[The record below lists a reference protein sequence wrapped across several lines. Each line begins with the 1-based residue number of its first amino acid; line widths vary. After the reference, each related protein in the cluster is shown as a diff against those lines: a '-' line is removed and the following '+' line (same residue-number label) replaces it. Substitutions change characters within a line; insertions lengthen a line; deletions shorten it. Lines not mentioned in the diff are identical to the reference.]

1 MSNHNSLINYEALLN
16 LSKFAQK
23 EYTQRGDTQRVTYE
37 QNKTNYEVLLNLTK
51 PYQKEENKITNANA
65 NAKLEADIKSILG
78 PNLEAKL
85 EPNLEASLEPNLEAS
100 LEPNLEASLEPNTKK
115 EDHIFSKKI
124 KTKFNLDKI
133 NKINKNISEEYKVLK
148 DTIKIDELIEKIT
161 NNINLD
167 IIELVNIYKSNDKNI
182 TNTTEIF
189 LLKFLKKIQENR
201 VF

>member
-1 MSNHNSLINYEALLN
+1 MSNHNSIINYEALLN

-23 EYTQRGDTQRVTYE
+23 EYTQRGDAQRVIYE

-51 PYQKEENKITNANA
+51 PYQKGENKITNA
-65 NAKLEADIKSILG
+65 
-78 PNLEAKL
+78 NLEAKL
-85 EPNLEASLEPNLEAS
+85 EPNLEAKLETKLETKLEPNLETKLETKLEPSLEASLEAS
-100 LEPNLEASLEPNTKK
+100 LEPDTKK

-182 TNTTEIF
+182 ANTSEIF